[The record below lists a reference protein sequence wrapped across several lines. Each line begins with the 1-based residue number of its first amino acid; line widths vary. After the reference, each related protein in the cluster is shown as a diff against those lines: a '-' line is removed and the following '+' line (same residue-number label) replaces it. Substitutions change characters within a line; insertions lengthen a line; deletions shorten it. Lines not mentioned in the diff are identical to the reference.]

1 MARRI
6 TVLVVDDEQGIR
18 EVAEAILSLAGYRV
32 LTAAN
37 GHEAIQII
45 AAETIDLLFTDIRM
59 PGMDGFDLASQAKVS
74 QPNLR
79 VLYSTGFAGKS
90 CGDAPIGRTL
100 CKPWRAHELV
110 AEVGDALAAA
120 DVGINTRLPLTSEC
134 I

>member
-37 GHEAIQII
+37 GHEAIQIVT
-45 AAETIDLLFTDIRM
+45 AKTIDLLFTDIRM
-59 PGMDGFDLASQAKVS
+59 PGMDGFDLATQAKIS

-79 VLYSTGFAGKS
+79 VLYSSGFTGRER
-90 CGDAPIGRTL
+90 GDAPFGRTL
-100 CKPWRAHELV
+100 RKPWRAGELV
-110 AEVGDALAAA
+110 AEISNALARNS
-120 DVGINTRLPLTSEC
+120 DRRV
-134 I
+134 